1 MEKEKRFFGEKVKQ
15 ILEDRR
21 LTVLELATRAG
32 VSQGALSNWING
44 VRNPRRS
51 NINAI
56 AKILGCRIS
65 DISGYSDEDFQQ
77 PDEVDFDF
85 VKNPDRQT
93 FLDRVVNELKYQ
105 SELEGQ
111 QKTADRLG
119 ISKSHLWGFCNGSV
133 EVGNM
138 SLTSFLNLF
147 PKMRIQLRGSVP
159 QDSVEEIQNIIDCM
173 SEDELNKMLA
183 VLKIV
188 FPQYVK

>member
-1 MEKEKRFFGEKVKQ
+1 MENEKRFFGEKVKQ

-21 LTVLELATRAG
+21 LTVLELANRAG

-51 NINAI
+51 NIKAI
-56 AKILGCRIS
+56 ANILGCRIS
-65 DISGYSDEDFQQ
+65 DISGYSDEDFQK
-77 PDEVDFDF
+77 PDEADFDF

-105 SELEGQ
+105 SDLAGQ
-111 QKTADRLG
+111 QKTADMLG

-138 SLTSFLNLF
+138 TLTTFLNLF
-147 PKMRIQLRGSVP
+147 PRARIQLRGAVP
-159 QDSVEEIQNIIDCM
+159 QDSTEEIQNIIDCM